1 MQYFTNTF
9 FVTFSLCHHFYCIR
23 VLRNTYNLMQ
33 LKLFNRENAFNKIL
47 NISLL
52 ESLNASRII
61 YFPKTESVCNP
72 LLYALRSISSF

>member
-1 MQYFTNTF
+1 MLHFTNTF
-9 FVTFSLCHHFYCIR
+9 FVSFPLCHHFYYLR
-23 VLRNTYNLMQ
+23 VLKNIYHLIQ

-52 ESLNASRII
+52 KPLNASRII

-72 LLYALRSISSF
+72 LLHALRSISSF